1 MAIITFRSR
10 AAGEIY
16 MFRETAE
23 EIFKVFGKPLGIRG
37 VITPEEIPAA
47 LKALQVRIEKEKEL
61 LKEVKAKEDKAF
73 REGKDLD
80 KEKKPRW
87 NKLSILLKELT
98 PLLKCLNALLKKM
111 LLLLGEFRRE

>member
-1 MAIITFRSR
+1 MAIVTFRSK

-23 EIFKVFGKPLGIRG
+23 EIFKVIGKPLGIRG
-37 VITPEEIPAA
+37 VLTPEEIPAA
-47 LKALQVRIEKEKEL
+47 LEVLKVRIEKEKEL

-80 KEKKPRW
+80 KEKKQAMEQTVYFTQRAYPFVE
-87 NKLSILLKELT
+87 ILERSLKENVPVT
-98 PLLKCLNALLKKM
+98 WGVP
-111 LLLLGEFRRE
+111 

>member
-80 KEKKPRW
+80 KEKKPAMEQTVYFTQRAYPFVEM
-87 NKLSILLKELT
+87 LERSLKEDVPVT
-98 PLLKCLNALLKKM
+98 W
-111 LLLLGEFRRE
+111 GVE

>member
-47 LKALQVRIEKEKEL
+47 LKARIEKEKEL

-80 KEKKPRW
+80 KEKKSAMEQTVYFTQRAYPFVEMLER
-87 NKLSILLKELT
+87 SLKEDAPVT
-98 PLLKCLNALLKKM
+98 WGVP
-111 LLLLGEFRRE
+111 

>member
-37 VITPEEIPAA
+37 VITPAA

-80 KEKKPRW
+80 KEKKSAMEQTVYFTQRAYPFVEMLER
-87 NKLSILLKELT
+87 SLKEDAPVT
-98 PLLKCLNALLKKM
+98 WGVP
-111 LLLLGEFRRE
+111 

>member
-47 LKALQVRIEKEKEL
+47 L
-61 LKEVKAKEDKAF
+61 
-73 REGKDLD
+73 
-80 KEKKPRW
+80 
-87 NKLSILLKELT
+87 
-98 PLLKCLNALLKKM
+98 
-111 LLLLGEFRRE
+111 